1 MNIKGEV
8 AFITGGGGAIG
19 AEIGL
24 QLSQR
29 GVAVALVDMN
39 GPAAEAVAQQIRQA
53 GGKSLGLSVDVTDK
67 ESVEK
72 AVSRTQDV
80 LGAIDIL
87 VNCAGIYP
95 HSLVMEMSEA
105 EWDRV
110 VDIILKGTFLTCRAI
125 LPGMKQ
131 RRYGKIVNI
140 GSNHAFKGGSTA
152 AHYSAAKAG
161 VVCFTKSLALEMA
174 SDGIN
179 VNTISPGITDTPMP
193 HSVLSDAALIERA
206 KKIPMGRLAMPR
218 DIADAVAF
226 LVSEES
232 RYITGQTLCVNG
244 GDLMP

>member
-1 MNIKGEV
+1 MNIKGKV

-24 QLSQR
+24 QLSRR
-29 GVAVALVDMN
+29 GVAVALADMN

-53 GGKSLGLSVDVTDK
+53 GGKSLGLAVDVTDK
-67 ESVEK
+67 VSVEQ
-72 AVSRTQDV
+72 AVSRTGDD
-80 LGAIDIL
+80 LGVIDIL

-95 HSLVMEMSEA
+95 HSLVMEMAEA

-110 VDIILKGTFLTCRAI
+110 VDIILKGTFLTCHAI
-125 LPGMKQ
+125 VPGMKQ

-140 GSNHAFKGGSTA
+140 GSNHAFKGGAKA

-161 VVCFTKSLALEMA
+161 VIGFTKSLALEMA
-174 SDGIN
+174 PDGIN

-193 HSVLSDAALIERA
+193 HAVLSDAFLAERT
-206 KKIPMGRLAMPR
+206 KKIPLGRLAMPR

>member
-1 MNIKGEV
+1 MNIKGKV

-24 QLSQR
+24 QLSRR
-29 GVAVALVDMN
+29 GVAVALADMN
-39 GPAAEAVAQQIRQA
+39 GLAAEAVAQQIHQA
-53 GGKSLGLSVDVTDK
+53 GGKSLGLAVDVTQK

-72 AVSRTQDV
+72 AVSRTEDV

-95 HSLVMEMSEA
+95 HSSVMEMAEA
-105 EWDRV
+105 EWDQV
-110 VDIILKGTFLTCRAI
+110 LDIILKGTFLTCQAI
-125 LPGMKQ
+125 VSGMKQ

-140 GSNHAFKGGSTA
+140 GSNHAFKGGAKA
-152 AHYSAAKAG
+152 AHYSAAKSG
-161 VVCFTKSLALEMA
+161 VLGFTKSLALEMA
-174 SDGIN
+174 PEGIN

-193 HSVLSDAALIERA
+193 HAVLSDAALVERA
-206 KKIPMGRLAMPR
+206 KKIPMRRLAMPR